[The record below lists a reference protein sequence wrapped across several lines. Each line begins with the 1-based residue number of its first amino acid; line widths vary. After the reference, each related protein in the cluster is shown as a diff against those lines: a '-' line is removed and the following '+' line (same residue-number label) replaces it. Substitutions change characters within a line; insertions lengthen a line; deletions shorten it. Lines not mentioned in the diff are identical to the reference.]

1 MDDLVSK
8 AKKGDPDAFTDL
20 IQSQMQNMYKT
31 ARSILSQDADVA
43 DAISETILIC
53 WERLGSLKYNSYFRT
68 WMTRILINKCYEL
81 IRKNRNITVDA
92 EFPEQGYQEI
102 AYENIEW
109 KETLDS
115 ISEKYRLVMMLHYVE
130 GFTVSEISQILEI
143 SEGTVKSRLARGRN
157 SLTDIYELRKR
168 RANI

>member
-1 MDDLVSK
+1 M
-8 AKKGDPDAFTDL
+8 
-20 IQSQMQNMYKT
+20 
-31 ARSILSQDADVA
+31 
-43 DAISETILIC
+43 
-53 WERLGSLKYNSYFRT
+53 
-68 WMTRILINKCYEL
+68 INKCYEL

-143 SEGTVKSRLARGRN
+143 SEGTVKSRLARGQ
-157 SLTDIYELRKR
+157 
-168 RANI
+168 

>member
-1 MDDLVSK
+1 
-8 AKKGDPDAFTDL
+8 
-20 IQSQMQNMYKT
+20 
-31 ARSILSQDADVA
+31 
-43 DAISETILIC
+43 
-53 WERLGSLKYNSYFRT
+53 
-68 WMTRILINKCYEL
+68 MTRILINKCYEL

-143 SEGTVKSRLARGRN
+143 SEGTVKSRLARGRDN
-157 SLTDIYELRKR
+157 LTDIYDLRKR